1 MYICHALLSNSS
13 SIFSCLFTWQPSPPS
28 STASVRPFD
37 AFRLMTL
44 PFKPEHISFDLCP
57 IQIQSGYID
66 SAREQQDGVLKVKNQ
81 IASIVESNSNRDTNN
96 KSSSNGVA
104 T

>member
-1 MYICHALLSNSS
+1 
-13 SIFSCLFTWQPSPPS
+13 
-28 STASVRPFD
+28 
-37 AFRLMTL
+37 MTL